1 MSRDADCDVSEYWM
15 FFPIGKKPLMKD
27 INGYTLGD
35 TQTKNDGQNSKT
47 KKKDA

>member
-1 MSRDADCDVSEYWM
+1 MQRLKVFCQYWM

-27 INGYTLGD
+27 IVGDTLGD
-35 TQTKNDGQNSKT
+35 TQTKNDGQNSKI